1 MRAAI
6 IALMLMI
13 GSPAGAVQAIECKP
27 GKKYLGIFVSAES
40 PIPLPRFI
48 LDEERGWFYADEE
61 SSWRN
66 WSNELTKTHGK
77 GIYYLEIKKFGSKT
91 YRKTAEMVFDRFS
104 GEFTLTVYEEKR
116 YLEYAWVKG
125 ANLYLLNGFCEKL
138 ARKF

>member
-13 GSPAGAVQAIECKP
+13 GSRAGAVQAIECKP

-48 LDEERGWFYADEE
+48 LDEE

-77 GIYYLEIKKFGSKT
+77 GIYYLKL
-91 YRKTAEMVFDRFS
+91 R
-104 GEFTLTVYEEKR
+104 
-116 YLEYAWVKG
+116 
-125 ANLYLLNGFCEKL
+125 NLVQKHTEKL
-138 ARKF
+138 QKWFLIGFLGSSP

>member
-1 MRAAI
+1 
-6 IALMLMI
+6 
-13 GSPAGAVQAIECKP
+13 
-27 GKKYLGIFVSAES
+27 
-40 PIPLPRFI
+40 
-48 LDEERGWFYADEE
+48 
-61 SSWRN
+61 
-66 WSNELTKTHGK
+66 
-77 GIYYLEIKKFGSKT
+77 LEIKKFGSKT